1 MKIPVLA
8 APTASGKTAI
18 SLALAHDLP
27 IEIISADAMMI
38 YKEMDIGTAKPT
50 AKERAVAAHH
60 MIDIIAP
67 DESFSVVDYVKRTE
81 KIITEILQR
90 GNIPFV
96 VGGTGFYIRGLT
108 NGLPTI
114 PKIDEGVQKGLWE
127 WFESDGLEP
136 LQSELKSFS
145 PVDAERTQR
154 NPRRVIRALEIIRR
168 TGKAPSEFPNT
179 VPSFQYEKIILLPK
193 IELLRERIVART
205 EKMFE
210 AGLLK
215 EVRELVAKYPNLAT
229 ARQAIGY
236 KEVID
241 YLEGNCSLEESK
253 EKIIIA
259 TRQYAKR
266 QRTWFKREKE
276 AVVIEDIAENTI
288 DKLRDIVGSN
298 I

>member
-18 SLALAHDLP
+18 SLALAKKLP
-27 IEIISADAMMI
+27 IEIVSADAMMV

-50 AKERAVAAHH
+50 AVERTVAPHH
-60 MIDIIAP
+60 MIDIVAP
-67 DESFSVVDYVKRTE
+67 DESFSVVDYVKAAE
-81 KIITEILQR
+81 KIIAEILAR
-90 GNIPFV
+90 GKIPFV

-114 PKIDEGVQKGLWE
+114 PKIDEGAQKSLWE
-127 WFESDGLEP
+127 VFERDGLEP
-136 LQSELKSFS
+136 LQLELENFS

-179 VPSFQYEKIILLPK
+179 TPAFEYNKIVLLPE
-193 IELLRERIVART
+193 IELLQERIVARA

-210 AGLLK
+210 DGLVK
-215 EVRELVAKYPNLAT
+215 EVKTLISKYPILNT
-229 ARQAIGY
+229 AKQAIGY
-236 KEVID
+236 KEVIEFLD
-241 YLEGNCSLEESK
+241 GKSSIEESK

-266 QRTWFKREKE
+266 QRTWFKREKN
-276 AVVIEDIAENTI
+276 AFVFEDIAENTI
-288 DKLRDIVGSN
+288 DELKDIVGSQA
-298 I
+298 